1 MATRLISLTMALNCD
16 CTCNATKVQI
26 NGLIDGLRL
35 EVSEL
40 QRKAKAGD
48 EVESKNKVE
57 FEHMKE
63 EIRRGQEEASRA
75 LKKAVVDFRE
85 Q

>member
-1 MATRLISLTMALNCD
+1 MALNCD

-26 NGLIDGLRL
+26 NGLTDLIDGLRL

-40 QRKAKAGD
+40 QKKAKAGE